1 MDILHKMNRLLAVLV
16 LLISVSQLAHA
27 KQEIPDYQQSVD
39 QMMKQE
45 KADKKGTGF
54 SEDDMHIMK
63 QAGEKLDITMPD
75 PGLKVGERAPDF
87 TLPDAFGKPVNLAE
101 QLQKGPVVLVF
112 YRGAWCPFCNLHL
125 HALSNSQT
133 YFKKYNAQLIAITPQ
148 KPDKS
153 LEQVKKDKYEFKVL
167 SDLDDSVMR
176 AYKLLYS
183 LNAELVDVYKKHG
196 LDVEAYN
203 GEGRVTLPIPATYV
217 IDRKG
222 IIRAV
227 HADTDYK
234 KRMEPADII
243 DALSRL

>member
-1 MDILHKMNRLLAVLV
+1 MDIFYKITRLLPLLAILV
-16 LLISVSQLAHA
+16 SVSQITHA
-27 KQEIPDYQQSVD
+27 KQEIPDYQKSVE
-39 QMMKQE
+39 QMMKQQ
-45 KADKKGTGF
+45 KADKKGSGF
-54 SEDDMHIMK
+54 SEEDMRILK
-63 QAGEKLDITMPD
+63 QEDEKLDLNMPE
-75 PGLKVGERAPDF
+75 PGLKVGEQAPDF
-87 TLPDAFGKPVNLAE
+87 TLPDAWGKPVNLAE
-101 QLQKGPVVLVF
+101 ELKKGPVVLVF

-125 HALSNSQT
+125 HALHNSQA

-153 LEQVKKDKYEFKVL
+153 LEQIKKDKYEFKVL

-176 AYKLLYS
+176 TYKLLYS
-183 LNAELVDVYKKHG
+183 LSAELVDVYKKHG

-227 HADTDYK
+227 FADTDYK

-243 DALSRL
+243 DALSKL

>member
-1 MDILHKMNRLLAVLV
+1 METLQKITRLLPILAILV
-16 LLISVSQLAHA
+16 SISQPGHA
-27 KQEIPDYQQSVD
+27 KQEIPDYQQSVE

-45 KADKKGTGF
+45 KANKKGSGF
-54 SEDDMHIMK
+54 SKDDMRIMK
-63 QAGEKLDITMPD
+63 ESGEQLAIALPE
-75 PGLKVGERAPDF
+75 PGLKAGERAPDF
-87 TLPDAFGKPVNLAE
+87 TLPDAWGKPVNLAE
-101 QLQKGPVVLVF
+101 ELKKGPVVLVF

-125 HALSNSQT
+125 HALHNSQA

-153 LEQVKKDKYEFKVL
+153 SEQIKKDKYEFKIL

-183 LNAELVDVYKKHG
+183 LNAELIDVYKKHG

-234 KRMEPADII
+234 KRMEPAAII
-243 DALSRL
+243 EALSRL